1 MEKKS
6 IVENSINGLIHYFH
20 KRNINYAILN
30 NYKILP
36 YIKNDLDILTLEN
49 HKTIIKIL
57 KKIKKDFKWD
67 KITYC
72 RNLETPGITEQSVE
86 TFNLYKKKNFYSL
99 NIDFVR
105 GVIVSNGVIL
115 KRTLDLLNKKKIY
128 KKRYFHLRE
137 EDENIIKIL
146 SLSQNIKSNK
156 FQLKK
161 YKYLLEIL
169 KKTNKKSFKMFLI
182 KNNLEL
188 LNKPL
193 SELRKKN
200 FRNFYF
206 GVENFRKK
214 IFLKTLYKK
223 PLLTIINI
231 FFRLKIRILNRLV
244 IFLNK
249 SKIININILK
259 NSDERKVKKI
269 LNNLYKIK
277 LFRNIEYLK
286 SKIILNQREVSSLN
300 SGGVLVKFGSNLE
313 NAININNLDTEF
325 IIKKKIFNY
334 VIKMNTIVS

>member
-6 IVENSINGLIHYFH
+6 IVENSVNGLIHYFH
-20 KRNINYAILN
+20 KRSINYAILN

-72 RNLETPGITEQSVE
+72 RNLETPGFTEQSVE

-200 FRNFYF
+200 YRNFYF

-277 LFRNIEYLK
+277 LFRNIEYLE
-286 SKIILNQREVSSLN
+286 SKVILNQREVSSLN

>member
-1 MEKKS
+1 M
-6 IVENSINGLIHYFH
+6 
-20 KRNINYAILN
+20 NYAILN

-72 RNLETPGITEQSVE
+72 RNLETPGFTEQSVE

-193 SELRKKN
+193 SELKKKN
-200 FRNFYF
+200 YRNFYF

-214 IFLKTLYKK
+214 IFLKTLYKR
-223 PLLTIINI
+223 PFLTIINI

-259 NSDERKVKKI
+259 DSDERKVKKI
-269 LNNLYKIK
+269 LSNLYKIK

-313 NAININNLDTEF
+313 NAININNLDTDF

-334 VIKMNTIVS
+334 VVKMNTIVS

>member
-6 IVENSINGLIHYFH
+6 IVENSINGLIHHFH
-20 KRNINYAILN
+20 KRNMNYAILN

-72 RNLETPGITEQSVE
+72 RNLETPGFTEQSVE

-193 SELRKKN
+193 SELKKKN
-200 FRNFYF
+200 YRNFYF

-214 IFLKTLYKK
+214 IFLKTLYKR
-223 PLLTIINI
+223 PFLTIINI

-259 NSDERKVKKI
+259 DSDERKVKKI

-313 NAININNLDTEF
+313 NAININNLDTDF
-325 IIKKKIFNY
+325 NIKKKIFNY
-334 VIKMNTIVS
+334 VVKMNTIVS

>member
-1 MEKKS
+1 MGKKS

-36 YIKNDLDILTLEN
+36 YIKNDLDILTLEK
-49 HKTIIKIL
+49 HETIIKIL

-72 RNLETPGITEQSVE
+72 RNLETPDFTEQSVE

-105 GVIVSNGVIL
+105 GVIISNGVIL
-115 KRTLDLLNKKKIY
+115 KRTLDLLSKKKIY
-128 KKRYFHLRE
+128 KNRYFHLRE

-169 KKTNKKSFKMFLI
+169 KKTNKETFKVFLI

-200 FRNFYF
+200 YRNFYF

-214 IFLKTLYKK
+214 IFLKTLYKR

-259 NSDERKVKKI
+259 DSDEQKVKKI

-300 SGGVLVKFGSNLE
+300 SGGVLVKFGSDLE
-313 NAININNLDTEF
+313 NAININNLDSEF
-325 IIKKKIFNY
+325 IIKRKIFNY

>member
-20 KRNINYAILN
+20 KHNINYAILN

-72 RNLETPGITEQSVE
+72 RNLETPGFTEQSVE

-200 FRNFYF
+200 YRNFYF

-214 IFLKTLYKK
+214 IFLKTLYKR
-223 PLLTIINI
+223 PFLTIINI

-259 NSDERKVKKI
+259 DSDERKVKKI
-269 LNNLYKIK
+269 LSNLYKIK

-313 NAININNLDTEF
+313 NAININNLDSDL

-334 VIKMNTIVS
+334 VVKMNTIVS